1 MPCHITRIS
10 KNMQRMSAPILIK
23 RNMVITGWILQDMK
37 PMKVSVLRKQQIM
50 TGIPLLLLGKT
61 YISLGTTI
69 SPHISSGN
77 KSVMKMI

>member
-10 KNMQRMSAPILIK
+10 KNMQRMSVPILIK

-37 PMKVSVLRKQQIM
+37 PKKVSVLRKQQIM

-69 SPHISSGN
+69 SPHISSGK